1 MTHPVP
7 PPAPPPIVHTLT
19 TNTQSSP
26 IATDSSPEFQLSTA
40 KGAASLGA
48 PLSVGYEVK
57 QIEITPTKETSD
69 PDVVLPSRS
78 IQPLQVSN
86 SNSSTIAKL
95 KKIAAVS
102 HSEQQT
108 APSPTDPVSSSI
120 QPLQVSDSNSS
131 TIAKL
136 KKFAAVSHSEQQTA
150 PAQTQLPT
158 SATFAANTDQE
169 QVITQQV
176 SNVSDRA
183 PAQVQEQSQ
192 SSPQIEEFTAPAV
205 EPITA
210 PTPQQTPPEE
220 VEPTAPTPTPQ
231 QTQSGEVAPTAPTPT
246 PQQAQPEEVAPTPQ
260 QPSGQIPPASTPPVR
275 QRILELNSDRQEYD
289 AQRQIVTAY
298 GNALL
303 RFDGGVLD
311 ADRLQVNLENLI
323 AVGQGNVAFTRGQQ
337 VLRGERFTYNF
348 VQDSGDFLNGSG
360 EIFIP
365 TAGSDFSG
373 TLPTDV
379 TAGVVPLR
387 PPSDRI
393 TANQPQ
399 QQITNTGGIQLSAG
413 SSDLPQQTGAVRR
426 VRFQAE
432 RINFYPE
439 GWQAS
444 NVRFTNDPFS
454 PPELEVR
461 ADTVTLTRETPFR
474 DRIKTTRQRLVF
486 DQGLSLPIPRN
497 ETVIDRRQRQTSPA
511 LATFGYDGED
521 RGGVY
526 VERTFNP
533 IDTEQ
538 VQVSLTPQ
546 FFAQEAFFG
555 NGGNIFD
562 PALFG
567 LKARAS
573 ATLGTRT
580 SLRGSA
586 TFTSLDLGDVE
597 DNLRASLRLRSRIGN
612 RLPHSVALEY
622 SYRDRLYNGSLGY
635 QTVQSSLGGVI
646 ASPVIPL
653 GNTGIGLSYQAGVQR
668 IRANTDRIDLLQPI
682 RENNRITLNRFQG
695 SAALNRGFL
704 LWQGKPL
711 PATATE
717 GLRYTAAPVV
727 PSLQAFV
734 GVTGT
739 SSHYS
744 NGDNQTSLTGTVGL
758 LGQFGHFSRPFLDY
772 TAFNI
777 SYSQSLIN
785 GISPFIFDRV
795 ADTKVLSAGLTQ
807 QIYGPFR
814 IGVQAVVNLD
824 TGDALSTD
832 YILEYSRRTYG
843 ITLRYNPQLEL
854 GSLSLRISDFN
865 WVGGSDPFSDSEIQP
880 VVGGV
885 RRLNAE

>member
-19 TNTQSSP
+19 TNTHSSP

-57 QIEITPTKETSD
+57 QIEITPAKETSD
-69 PDVVLPSRS
+69 PDIVLPSRS
-78 IQPLQVSN
+78 IQPLQVDD

-95 KKIAAVS
+95 KKIAAS
-102 HSEQQT
+102 GQSEQQT
-108 APSPTDPVSSSI
+108 APSLTAPVSSSI
-120 QPLQVSDSNSS
+120 PPLQVDDSNSS

-136 KKFAAVSHSEQQTA
+136 KKFAATGQPEQTA

-158 SATFAANTDQE
+158 SATFEANTDQE
-169 QVITQQV
+169 AVTQEF
-176 SNVSDRA
+176 SSIGDRA
-183 PAQVQEQSQ
+183 VAQVQEQSE
-192 SSPQIEEFTAPAV
+192 SSPQLEEFTAPV

-210 PTPQQTPPEE
+210 PTPQQT
-220 VEPTAPTPTPQ
+220 
-231 QTQSGEVAPTAPTPT
+231 
-246 PQQAQPEEVAPTPQ
+246 QPEEVAPTTPTPTPEQTQPEESVPTPQ
-260 QPSGQIPPASTPPVR
+260 QPSGQTPASTEPVR

-289 AQRQIVTAY
+289 VQRQIVTAE

-399 QQITNTGGIQLSAG
+399 QQITNTGGIQLAAG

-454 PPELEVR
+454 PPELEIR

-486 DQGLSLPIPRN
+486 DQGLSLPIPRD

-521 RGGVY
+521 RGGVF
-526 VERTFNP
+526 VERGFNP

-546 FFAQEAFFG
+546 FFIQEAFFG

-597 DNLRASLRLRSRIGN
+597 DNLRASLRLRSSIGN

-635 QTVQSSLGGVI
+635 QTVQSSLGGII

-653 GNTGIGLSYQAGVQR
+653 GNTGISLSYQAGFQR
-668 IRANTDRIDLLQPI
+668 IKANTDRLDLLQPI
-682 RENNRITLNRFQG
+682 RENDRISLNRFQG

-795 ADTKVLSAGLTQ
+795 ADTRVLSAGLTQ

-814 IGVQAVVNLD
+814 IGVQAVINLD
-824 TGDALSTD
+824 TGQQISTD